1 MVLDSIP
8 KKHRITY
15 EMANGL
21 GVNIQTLID
30 QGLVDKRFS
39 VKPCT
44 IKAMIQG
51 GGGKLLELKYPS
63 ANVSLHYRPGISLP
77 HKILSQFGIKDNDV
91 TESTIFELC
100 DEALANISLSIH
112 SNDEAALANISSS
125 SIHSNHG
132 SLSLSTCSYYSLLTP
147 QVIDLLVTAFSYRLV
162 SKALSILGLELQEDG
177 GIIVSDNNKK
187 EEEEEEEAK
196 GDDLKNEGEKSW
208 LPANLQ
214 LCFLIHS
221 SPSSQS
227 LLHVEFVSA
236 GTPGNPPLLKVPCH
250 FVSSAT
256 NIFYHQNP
264 GGSSSS
270 SSCVR
275 ITFSQILRRCIM
287 EVKTSH
293 AKDAIGC
300 DSNSYYR
307 VSSEWCQC
315 SAFFYQRYKMIQDGK
330 VHCCKHQLAL
340 RIALALNLVSYRSID
355 EHLFDLELSKAFND
369 TSLHSVSKQRER
381 NEHY

>member
-1 MVLDSIP
+1 
-8 KKHRITY
+8 
-15 EMANGL
+15 
-21 GVNIQTLID
+21 
-30 QGLVDKRFS
+30 
-39 VKPCT
+39 
-44 IKAMIQG
+44 MIQG

-187 EEEEEEEAK
+187 EEEEEEAK
-196 GDDLKNEGEKSW
+196 GDDLKNEGEKR
-208 LPANLQ
+208 
-214 LCFLIHS
+214 
-221 SPSSQS
+221 
-227 LLHVEFVSA
+227 
-236 GTPGNPPLLKVPCH
+236 
-250 FVSSAT
+250 
-256 NIFYHQNP
+256 
-264 GGSSSS
+264 GSSSS